1 MSESSLPHVVIVGA
15 GFGGLRAAK
24 ALHRAPVRIT
34 VVDKNNYHLFQPLL
48 YQVATSTLTAEEI
61 AMPIRSVLRGQKN
74 VEVLLGEVKSG
85 DLKRRSLSLQDGKR
99 LEYDYLI
106 VATGTETN
114 FYGHSDWEPH
124 LFGLKDLDDAFAIRR
139 RVLMSFEAA
148 ERTDD
153 LEEQKR
159 LLTFAV
165 VGGGPTGVEMAGALS
180 ELARGILT
188 QDFAHLRP
196 DMLRVVLVEM
206 GARVLAPFD
215 PRLSAR
221 AAKDLASLG
230 VEVRTEAQVKKVS
243 PWGIDLSDEFIPTA
257 FICWAAGVSPRPLGG
272 RLGTP
277 CNARGAVIV
286 QSDCSLPDHP
296 EVFCIGDM
304 AAFTP
309 EGAAHPLPGLAP
321 VALQQA
327 GSVAKNIIRTLK
339 GQPRV
344 PFKYFD
350 KGSMATIGRSRA
362 VLQYGNFRMAGFLAW
377 MAWIFVHVYYIID
390 FRNRALVLSEWFWA
404 YLTQHR
410 GARIITPEKPR
421 SAVMRDDKTDRVTM
435 AFSGG
440 SESGR

>member
-24 ALHRAPVRIT
+24 ALQRAPVRIT
-34 VVDKNNYHLFQPLL
+34 VIDKNNYHLFQPLL

-74 VEVLLGEVKSG
+74 VEVVLGEVKSG

-99 LEYDYLI
+99 VEYDYLI
-106 VATGTETN
+106 VAAGTETN

-139 RVLMSFEAA
+139 RVLMAFEAA

-196 DMLRVVLVEM
+196 EMLRVVLVEM
-206 GARVLAPFD
+206 GPRVLAPFD

-221 AAKDLASLG
+221 AQRDLASLG
-230 VEVRTEAQVKKVS
+230 VEVRVGAQVNKVN
-243 PWGIDLSDEFIPTA
+243 PWGIDLVDEFIPTA
-257 FICWAAGVSPRPLGG
+257 FVCWAAGVAPRALGG
-272 RLGTP
+272 RLGVA
-277 CNARGAVIV
+277 CNPRGAVIV
-286 QSDCSLPDHP
+286 QDDCSLPEYP
-296 EVFCIGDM
+296 EAFCIGDM

-309 EGAAHPLPGLAP
+309 EGAKHPLPGLAP

-327 GSVAKNIIRTLK
+327 GSVAKNIVRSIK

-377 MAWIFVHVYYIID
+377 LAWIFVHVYYIID

-410 GARIITPEKPR
+410 GARIITPDKTR
-421 SAVMRDDKTDRVTM
+421 SVAFRDEKTDRVTM

>member
-1 MSESSLPHVVIVGA
+1 MLDNALPHVVIVGA

-24 ALHRAPVRIT
+24 DLRRAPVRIT
-34 VVDKNNYHLFQPLL
+34 VIDKNNYHLFQPLL

-74 VEVLLGEVKSG
+74 VQVMLGEVKSG
-85 DLKRRSLSLQDGKR
+85 DLKRHSLLLQDGKR
-99 LEYDYLI
+99 VDYDYLI

-139 RVLMSFEAA
+139 RVLTAFEAA
-148 ERTDD
+148 ERAEDP
-153 LEEQKR
+153 EEQKR

-188 QDFAHLRP
+188 QDFSNLRP
-196 DMLRVVLVEM
+196 EMLRVVLVEM
-206 GARVLAPFD
+206 GPRVLAPFD
-215 PRLSAR
+215 ARLSER
-221 AAKDLASLG
+221 AERDLVSLG
-230 VEVRTEAQVKKVS
+230 VEVRTQAQVKKVN
-243 PWGIDLSDEFIPTA
+243 PWGIDLAEEFIPTG
-257 FICWAAGVSPRPLGG
+257 FVCWAAGVAPRPLGG
-272 RLGTP
+272 RLGVA
-277 CNARGAVIV
+277 CNPRGAVLV
-286 QSDCSLPDHP
+286 QSDCSLPEHP
-296 EVFCIGDM
+296 EAFCIGDM
-304 AAFTP
+304 AAFVP
-309 EGAAHPLPGLAP
+309 EGATHPLPGLAP
-321 VALQQA
+321 VAMQQA
-327 GSVAKNIIRTLK
+327 SSVAKNIVRTLK

-410 GARIITPEKPR
+410 GARIITPERPR
-421 SAVMRDDKTDRVTM
+421 GTAVRDEKTDRVAM
-435 AFSGG
+435 MFSAG
-440 SESGR
+440 SESGG